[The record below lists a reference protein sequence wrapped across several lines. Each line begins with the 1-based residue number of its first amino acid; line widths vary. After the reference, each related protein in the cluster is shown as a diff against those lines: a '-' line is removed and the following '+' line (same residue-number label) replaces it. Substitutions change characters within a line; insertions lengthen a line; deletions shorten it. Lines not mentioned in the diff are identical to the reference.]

1 MHSLV
6 KMRQVHM
13 LAKKSVKLIAAHLN
27 EWDSKL
33 LLQKLVKILES
44 AVG

>member
-1 MHSLV
+1 MSLV
-6 KMRQVHM
+6 FFNIRCQQS
-13 LAKKSVKLIAAHLN
+13 KSVKLIAAHLN